1 MSSACQLDVEGRE
14 VPTEAVVAPSLPA
27 RPAPTPKPATVLA
40 PLPELSGQLGIPL
53 IPEVAHHDP
62 TATLF

>member
-1 MSSACQLDVEGRE
+1 MTGAQLDVEGRE
-14 VPTEAVVAPSLPA
+14 VPAEAVVAPSLPA
-27 RPAPTPKPATVLA
+27 RPAPTPKPASTPA
-40 PLPELSGQLGIPL
+40 PLPELFGQLGIPL